1 MTTPTGPLMTT
12 PNKFSATHAFKIIY
26 FVVLILLVNL
36 GYVLSFTIQPYLQP
50 LLPLFLQR
58 MLAGTGIESRNI
70 SSYLALIPFISIST
84 FLLSDFL
91 QIPSFFRKKNLDVVS
106 QSIKFSL
113 IQTMLT
119 TTAAYFGMLRS
130 FPRSVLILSGPVIF
144 IATAV
149 WTGIG
154 LQISRKLYSTGK
166 LVIIG
171 SNEGEIAEIASKITS
186 SLREFD
192 LKLADH
198 VIYDDRHAVRSIIRN
213 YSEVLICPSVPDNKK
228 SDIILY
234 CARMNTVAYLV
245 PQFYEIALYESRLI
259 NFNDLMVFMLDRLGL
274 SFEQRVTKRI
284 FDIIVSLL
292 ALILS
297 SPFMIIS
304 MILVKISSPG
314 PVIYRHERVTLDNT
328 PYHIFK
334 LRTMRTDAEHQTGPV
349 ISGKDDPRV
358 TGIGKFLRRSKL
370 DEVPQF
376 VNVLLGDM
384 SVVGPRSERP
394 VFVEQFQK
402 EIPAYAQRFS
412 VKAGITGL
420 AQVAGSY
427 DTSPEDKLR
436 YDLLYIK
443 NYSILQDIKIIFQTV
458 QAVFTPNLYH
468 KTFMENQDTYCPA
481 GGNSKEREKCQSEL
495 NFPTGEQP
503 LSDEELKKRNSIFP
517 HN

>member
-1 MTTPTGPLMTT
+1 MTTPIAPIMTI
-12 PNKFSATHAFKIIY
+12 PVKFSATHAFKIIY
-26 FVVLILLVNL
+26 FIVLILLVNL
-36 GYVLSFTIQPYLQP
+36 GYVLSFTIQPYIQP

-58 MLAGTGIESRNI
+58 MLAETGIESKNI
-70 SSYLALIPFISIST
+70 NAYMALVPFISIST

-91 QIPSFFRKKNLDVVS
+91 QIPRFFRKKNLDVVS
-106 QSIKFSL
+106 QSIKFAL

-130 FPRSVLILSGPVIF
+130 FPRSVLLLSGPLIF
-144 IATAV
+144 IVTAV

-171 SNEGEIAEIASKITS
+171 SNEEEIADIESKITS
-186 SLREFD
+186 SLRDFD

-198 VIYDDRHAVRSIIRN
+198 VIYDDQHAVRSIIQN

-245 PQFYEIALYESRLI
+245 PQFYEIALYESRMI

-274 SFEQRVTKRI
+274 SFEQRIAKRI

-297 SPFMIIS
+297 SPFMLVSIV
-304 MILVKISSPG
+304 LVKISSPG
-314 PVIYRHERVTLDNT
+314 PVIYRQERVTLDNT
-328 PYHIFK
+328 PYFIYK
-334 LRTMRTDAEHQTGPV
+334 LRTMRIDAEHHTGPV

-376 VNVLLGDM
+376 VNVLLGEM

-402 EIPAYAQRFS
+402 IIPAYSQRFA

-443 NYSILQDIKIIFQTV
+443 NYSILQDIKITFQTV
-458 QAVFTPNLYH
+458 QAVFTPNLYN
-468 KTFMENQDTYCPA
+468 KTFMENQDTFCPA
-481 GGNSKEREKCQSEL
+481 GGDSSE
-495 NFPTGEQP
+495 NVKSSTEQP
-503 LSDEELKKRNSIFP
+503 LPTQELKENDSTLP
-517 HN
+517 LN

>member
-1 MTTPTGPLMTT
+1 
-12 PNKFSATHAFKIIY
+12 
-26 FVVLILLVNL
+26 
-36 GYVLSFTIQPYLQP
+36 
-50 LLPLFLQR
+50 
-58 MLAGTGIESRNI
+58 MLAETGIESKNI
-70 SSYLALIPFISIST
+70 NAYLALIPFISIST

-91 QIPSFFRKKNLDVVS
+91 KIPRFFRKKNLDVVS
-106 QSIKFSL
+106 QSINFAL

-130 FPRSVLILSGPVIF
+130 FPRSVLLISGPIIF
-144 IATAV
+144 AITAV

-171 SNEGEIAEIASKITS
+171 SNEEEIAAVESKITS
-186 SLREFD
+186 SLSDFD

-198 VIYDDRHAVRSIIRN
+198 VIYDDRQAVRSIIRK

-259 NFNDLMVFMLDRLGL
+259 YFNDLMVFMLDRLGL
-274 SFEQRVTKRI
+274 SFEQRIAKRI

-304 MILVKISSPG
+304 MILVKITSPG
-314 PVIYRHERVTLDNT
+314 PVIYRQERVTLDNT
-328 PYHIFK
+328 PYFIYK
-334 LRTMRTDAEHQTGPV
+334 LRTMRTDAEHHTGPV

-402 EIPAYAQRFS
+402 EIPAYSQRFA

-458 QAVFTPNLYH
+458 QAVFTPNLYN
-468 KTFMENQDTYCPA
+468 KTFKENQESFCSTSSNGTSNQNMAAEDLP
-481 GGNSKEREKCQSEL
+481 KEEKPSSL
-495 NFPTGEQP
+495 
-503 LSDEELKKRNSIFP
+503 L
-517 HN
+517 

>member
-1 MTTPTGPLMTT
+1 MTTPV
-12 PNKFSATHAFKIIY
+12 KFSAIHAFKIIY
-26 FVVLILLVNL
+26 FIVLILVVNL
-36 GYVLSFTIQPYLQP
+36 GYVLSFIIQPFLQP
-50 LLPLFLQR
+50 FLPLFLQH
-58 MLAGTGIESRNI
+58 MLAETGIESKNI
-70 SSYLALIPFISIST
+70 NAYLALIPFISIST
-84 FLLSDFL
+84 FLLADFL
-91 QIPSFFRKKNLDVVS
+91 QIPRFFRKKNLDVVS
-106 QSIKFSL
+106 QSIKFAL

-130 FPRSVLILSGPVIF
+130 FPRSVLLLSGPLIF

-154 LQISRKLYSTGK
+154 LLINSKLYSTGK

-171 SNEGEIAEIASKITS
+171 SSEEEIADVESKITS

-213 YSEVLICPSVPDNKK
+213 YSEVLICPSVPDDKK

-274 SFEQRVTKRI
+274 SFEQRIVKRI
-284 FDIIVSLL
+284 FDIIVSLF

-297 SPFMIIS
+297 SPFMLVSI
-304 MILVKISSPG
+304 ILVKISSPG
-314 PVIYRHERVTLDNT
+314 PVIYRQERVTLDNT
-328 PYHIFK
+328 SYFIYK
-334 LRTMRTDAEHQTGPV
+334 LRTMRIDAEHRTGPV

-402 EIPAYAQRFS
+402 EIPAYSQRFA

-468 KTFMENQDTYCPA
+468 KTFMENQDVFCQA
-481 GGNSKEREKCQSEL
+481 GGNMGENGKNNKTDETVEKQS
-495 NFPTGEQP
+495 
-503 LSDEELKKRNSIFP
+503 
-517 HN
+517 

>member
-1 MTTPTGPLMTT
+1 MTTPTSHLMSV

-50 LLPLFLQR
+50 FLPLFLQQ
-58 MLAGTGIESRNI
+58 MLGGTGIESKNI
-70 SSYLALIPFISIST
+70 NAYLALIPFISIST

-106 QSIKFSL
+106 QSIKFAL

-130 FPRSVLILSGPVIF
+130 FPRSVLLLSGPVIF
-144 IATAV
+144 IITAV

-154 LQISRKLYSTGK
+154 LMISRKLYSTGK

-171 SNEGEIAEIASKITS
+171 SNEDEIADIESKITS

-198 VIYDDRHAVRSIIRN
+198 VIYDDKHAVRSIIRN

-228 SDIILY
+228 ADIILY

-274 SFEQRVTKRI
+274 SFEQRLVKRL
-284 FDIIVSLL
+284 FDIVVSLI
-292 ALILS
+292 ALIVS

-304 MILVKISSPG
+304 MILVKITSPG
-314 PVIYRHERVTLDNT
+314 PVIYRQERVTIDNT
-328 PYHIFK
+328 PYYIYK
-334 LRTMRTDAEHQTGPV
+334 LRTMRTDAEHHTGPV
-349 ISGKDDPRV
+349 ISGKNDPRV
-358 TGIGKFLRRSKL
+358 TGIGRFLRRSKL

-376 VNVLLGDM
+376 VNVLFGDM

-402 EIPAYAQRFS
+402 EIPAYSQRFA

-427 DTSPEDKLR
+427 DTSPDDKLR

-443 NYSILQDIKIIFQTV
+443 NYSILQDIKIILQTV
-458 QAVFTPNLYH
+458 HAVFTPKLYH
-468 KTFMENQDTYCPA
+468 KTFKENQDSFCPLPA
-481 GGNSKEREKCQSEL
+481 
-495 NFPTGEQP
+495 EQ
-503 LSDEELKKRNSIFP
+503 EEQVK
-517 HN
+517 